1 MSTDTATISEE
12 LQKKYKESIALP
24 QTEFPMRGN
33 GAVREPEFQAN
44 WYSKKVYEKG
54 LAKAKSAGAESFIL
68 HDGPP
73 YLSSERIHIGTALN
87 KILKDIVIK
96 CRTYKEAKM
105 MEVIEFQNFH
115 KDLLSI
121 FILKKMNFEKDE
133 RLQWNLFM
141 NQFLNYSILH
151 GRAIEDYLPSWVQ

>member
-1 MSTDTATISEE
+1 MFKTYRNLKSLHTIYEQNFILMNKLSGELDKRNKFSFQVGNLEIKSKVSITRKELSKFTDE
-12 LQKKYKESIALP
+12 LQ
-24 QTEFPMRGN
+24 F
-33 GAVREPEFQAN
+33 
-44 WYSKKVYEKG
+44 
-54 LAKAKSAGAESFIL
+54 
-68 HDGPP
+68 
-73 YLSSERIHIGTALN
+73 RINDVTGI
-87 KILKDIVIK
+87 KDIAIK

-121 FILKKMNFEKDE
+121 FKLKKMNFEKDE

>member
-1 MSTDTATISEE
+1 MFKTYLNLKSLHSLYEQNFVLINKLSGE
-12 LQKKYKESIALP
+12 LDKHNEFSFQVGNLEIKSLVSI
-24 QTEFPMRGN
+24 
-33 GAVREPEFQAN
+33 
-44 WYSKKVYEKG
+44 SKKE
-54 LAKAKSAGAESFIL
+54 
-68 HDGPP
+68 
-73 YLSSERIHIGTALN
+73 LSKFTDELKFQINDVTGI
-87 KILKDIVIK
+87 KDIVIK
-96 CRTYKEAKM
+96 CRNYKEAKM

-121 FILKKMNFEKDE
+121 FKLKKMNFEKDE

>member
-1 MSTDTATISEE
+1 MFKTYRNLKNLHS
-12 LQKKYKESIALP
+12 L
-24 QTEFPMRGN
+24 
-33 GAVREPEFQAN
+33 
-44 WYSKKVYEKG
+44 YEQN
-54 LAKAKSAGAESFIL
+54 FIL
-68 HDGPP
+68 INK
-73 YLSSERIHIGTALN
+73 LSGELN
-87 KILKDIVIK
+87 KHNEFSFKVGSLEIKSQVSISKTKLSKFTDEFEFLINDVTEIKDIVIK

-121 FILKKMNFEKDE
+121 FKFNKINFKKDE

-151 GRAIEDYLPSWVQ
+151 GRAIENYLPSWVQ

>member
-1 MSTDTATISEE
+1 MFKTYRNLKNLHSLYEQNFVLINKLSGELNKNKKFSFQVGNLEIKSQIS
-12 LQKKYKESIALP
+12 I
-24 QTEFPMRGN
+24 
-33 GAVREPEFQAN
+33 
-44 WYSKKVYEKG
+44 SKKELSKFTD
-54 LAKAKSAGAESFIL
+54 EL
-68 HDGPP
+68 HFLINDVTGI
-73 YLSSERIHIGTALN
+73 R
-87 KILKDIVIK
+87 DIVIK

-121 FILKKMNFEKDE
+121 FNFKKMNFEKDE

-141 NQFLNYSILH
+141 NQFLNYSIRH

>member
-1 MSTDTATISEE
+1 MFKTYRNLKSLHS
-12 LQKKYKESIALP
+12 L
-24 QTEFPMRGN
+24 
-33 GAVREPEFQAN
+33 
-44 WYSKKVYEKG
+44 YEQNFVLINK
-54 LAKAKSAGAESFIL
+54 
-68 HDGPP
+68 
-73 YLSSERIHIGTALN
+73 LSGELN
-87 KILKDIVIK
+87 KHNEFSFQVGSLEIKSQVSISKTKLSKFTDEFEFHINDVTEIKDIVIK

-121 FILKKMNFEKDE
+121 FKFNKINFKKDE

-151 GRAIEDYLPSWVQ
+151 GRAIENYLPSWVQ